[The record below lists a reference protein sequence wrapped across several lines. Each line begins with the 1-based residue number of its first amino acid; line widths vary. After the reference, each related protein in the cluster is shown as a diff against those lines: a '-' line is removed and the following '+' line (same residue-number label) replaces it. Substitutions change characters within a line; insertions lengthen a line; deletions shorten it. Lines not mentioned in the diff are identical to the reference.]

1 MNSKATSSYSNP
13 LNTAGMLVIGKDGG
27 SNTFHI
33 TELNLWDREL
43 SEDEI
48 SKNAKQCD
56 GLKGSV
62 KSWHEFYETAN
73 EKGNEV
79 ISSPSQC
86 KKKSQYKAS
95 GSSRSTSPAKRRNP
109 IRIEKA
115 ARASRHFESN
125 LRGNLERTYD
135 EIPVG

>member
-1 MNSKATSSYSNP
+1 MDSDADDLKDNKWHQICASWSHSKSKVFLYIDGVSVNSKATSSHSNP

-56 GLKGSV
+56 GLKGNV
-62 KSWHEFYETAN
+62 KRWHVFYETAN

-79 ISSPSQC
+79 ISSPSKC
-86 KKKSQYKAS
+86 KAT
-95 GSSRSTSPAKRRNP
+95 GSSRSTSPAKG
-109 IRIEKA
+109 
-115 ARASRHFESN
+115 RHF
-125 LRGNLERTYD
+125 
-135 EIPVG
+135 